1 MSDKHKEQSPNGN
14 GNGTAIAL
22 QGMYKD
28 YFLDYASYVILERA
42 VPSVVD
48 GLKPVQRRILHSM
61 KQMDDGRFHKVA
73 NIIGQTMQYHPHGD
87 AAIGDALINLG
98 QKDLLIDCQGNWGDI
113 RTGDSAAAPRY
124 IEARLSKF
132 ALEVTFNPQTTEW
145 QLSYDGRKKE
155 PVNLPVKFPL
165 LLAQGAE
172 GIAVGLSTKIL
183 PHNFIEL
190 IKASIKILQG
200 KKVQIYPDFQTGGSI
215 DVEDYQGGGRGGRV
229 KVRASIEIVDK
240 KTLAV
245 RELPYGVTTEN
256 LIDSIIKAND
266 KGKIKIKKVVD
277 NTAAEVEVLI
287 ELVPGTSPEVTI
299 DALYAFTNCEVSISP
314 NACVIIDDKPRF
326 MTVEEILEI
335 NTHNTKDLLQL
346 ELEILLHELQEKWH
360 FASLEKL
367 FIEKRIYR
375 DIEECE
381 TWEAVLETI
390 DAGLRKY
397 VLVPGQEAKPSDTR
411 LRLLRD
417 ISQDDL
423 VRLTEIKIK
432 RISKYNSFQADEY
445 IADLE
450 KQLEQVKHDLENL
463 VDYAIAYYQ
472 RLLDKY
478 GKGKER
484 KTKLTTMERVEA
496 TEVVA
501 VNAKLYVNR
510 KDGFI
515 GYGLKKDEFVCDCSD
530 IDDIIVFRRDGKCT
544 VTRIAEKTFV
554 GKDIIYVAVWKK
566 GDDRTTY
573 HMIYLDG
580 KTGRSY
586 AKRFNVTG
594 ITRDREYD
602 LTQGDPKSK
611 VLYFAVHPNG
621 ESELVTIQLTAGSRA
636 KIKQFD
642 YGFGDLAIKGRSA
655 QGNIVTKY
663 PVRNVIQKERGQST
677 LGAIKIWMDD
687 VSGRLNTDERGR
699 FLGEFDTGDTIIA
712 IYKDG
717 SYEITDYELTHRYN
731 PEDLIHIQKFD
742 PKMVISAV
750 HYDGQKGWTLVKR
763 FQVETTSLQQR
774 FSFITEHNQSKLLFA
789 SVKERPKI
797 QYTVQVKSRRLQG
810 VIDIADFIDVKGWKA
825 QGNKLSDKKLAQ
837 VKEVEEKTA
846 ETPSNDT
853 SAPSTPLHAG
863 DTIEF
868 DVEDDGQGK
877 LF

>member
-1 MSDKHKEQSPNGN
+1 MSDHVNHKSPNGAEPEN
-14 GNGTAIAL
+14 ALAL
-22 QGMYKD
+22 QGMYRD

-87 AAIGDALINLG
+87 AAIGEALVNLG
-98 QKDLLIDCQGNWGDI
+98 QKDLLIDCQGNWGDL

-132 ALEVTFNPQTTEW
+132 ALDIAFNPQTTEW

-200 KKVQIYPDFQTGGSI
+200 KPAQIFPDFQTGGSI
-215 DVEDYQGGGRGGRV
+215 DVSDYDSGRRGGRV
-229 KVRASIEIVDK
+229 KVRASIEMLDK
-240 KTLAV
+240 KTLV
-245 RELPYGVTTEN
+245 IRELPFGITTEN
-256 LIDSIIKAND
+256 LIESIIKAND
-266 KGKIKIKKVVD
+266 KGKIKVKKVTD
-277 NTAAEVEVLI
+277 NTAADVEILI

-326 MTVEEILEI
+326 FSVEEMLEI
-335 NTHNTKDLLQL
+335 NTQNTRDLLRL
-346 ELEILLHELQEKWH
+346 ELEILQRELHEKWH
-360 FASLEKL
+360 FASLEKI

-390 DAGLRKY
+390 DKGLRKY
-397 VLVPGQEAKPSDTR
+397 VLTPGQKPKPSDTR
-411 LRLLRD
+411 LRLMRD
-417 ISQDDL
+417 ISEEDL

-432 RISKYNSFQADEY
+432 RISKFNSFQADEY

-450 KQLEQVKHDLENL
+450 KQLEQVRFDLDNL
-463 VDYAIAYYQ
+463 TDYAIAYYQ

-484 KTKLTTMERVEA
+484 KTKLATLEKVEA
-496 TEVVA
+496 ADVVA
-501 VNAKLYVNR
+501 ANAKLYVNR
-510 KDGFI
+510 SDGFI
-515 GYGLKKDEFVCDCSD
+515 GYGLKKDEFVADCSD
-530 IDDIIVFRRDGKCT
+530 IDDIIVFRRDGKCI
-544 VTRIAEKTFV
+544 VNRIADKTFV
-554 GKDIIYVAVWKK
+554 GKDIIHVAVWKK

-573 HMIYLDG
+573 HLIYLDG
-580 KTGRSY
+580 KSGRSF
-586 AKRFNVTG
+586 AKRFNITG
-594 ITRDREYD
+594 ITRATEYD
-602 LTQGDPKSK
+602 LTQGNPNSK
-611 VLYFAVHPNG
+611 VLYFSVQANG
-621 ESELVTIQLTAGSRA
+621 ESELVTVQLTQGSKA
-636 KIKQFD
+636 KIKAFD
-642 YGFGDLAIKGRSA
+642 FGFADLAIKGRSA
-655 QGNIVTKY
+655 QGNVVTKY
-663 PVRNVIQKERGQST
+663 PVRNIIQKERGQST
-677 LGAIKIWMDD
+677 LGAIRIWMDE

-699 FLGEFDTGDTIIA
+699 FLGEFDTGDTILA
-712 IYKDG
+712 VFQDG
-717 SYEITDYELTHRYN
+717 TYEMTDNELTHRFN
-731 PEDLIHIQKFD
+731 PEELIYIGKFD
-742 PKMVISAV
+742 PNMVISAV
-750 HYDGQKGWTLVKR
+750 YYDGQKGWTLVKR
-763 FQVETTSLQQR
+763 FVVETTSLQQR
-774 FSFITEHNQSKLLFA
+774 FPFITEHPQSKLLFA
-789 SVKERPKI
+789 SVKERPMV
-797 QYTVQVKSRRLQG
+797 QYSVQIKSKRLQG
-810 VIDIADFIDVKGWKA
+810 SIDLSEFIGVKGWKSL
-825 QGNKLSDKKLAQ
+825 GNKLSDKKLSHL
-837 VKEVEEKTA
+837 KEIEEKA
-846 ETPSNDT
+846 ADDAN
-853 SAPSTPLHAG
+853 PLHAG

-868 DVEDDGQGK
+868 DVEDNGQTK

>member
-1 MSDKHKEQSPNGN
+1 MSDTPEHTPPNGQENGN
-14 GNGTAIAL
+14 GNGKTVAL

-87 AAIGDALINLG
+87 AAIGEALVNLG

-113 RTGDSAAAPRY
+113 RTGDSAAAARY

-145 QLSYDGRKKE
+145 GLSYDGRKKE
-155 PVNLPVKFPL
+155 PINLPVKFPL

-200 KKVQIYPDFQTGGSI
+200 KKAEIYPDFQTGGSI
-215 DVEDYQGGGRGGRV
+215 DVSDYQAGRRGGRV
-229 KVRASIEIVDK
+229 KVRASIEVVDK
-240 KTLAV
+240 KTLAI
-245 RELPYGVTTEN
+245 RELPYGVTTET
-256 LIDSIIKAND
+256 LIESIVKAND
-266 KGKIKIKKVVD
+266 KGKIKIKKVTD
-277 NTAAEVEVLI
+277 NTAAEVEILV

-299 DALYAFTNCEVSISP
+299 DALYAFTGCETSISP

-326 MTVEEILEI
+326 MSVEEILEI
-335 NTHNTKDLLQL
+335 NTRNTKDLLQR
-346 ELEILLHELQEKWH
+346 ELEILQHELQEKWH
-360 FASLEKL
+360 FASLEKI

-390 DAGLRKY
+390 DKGLRKY
-397 VLVPGQEAKPSDTR
+397 VLTPGQKPKPNDTR

-432 RISKYNSFQADEY
+432 RISKYNSFQADEL

-450 KQLEQVKHDLENL
+450 KQLEQVAHDLAHL
-463 VDYAIAYYQ
+463 TDYAIAYYQ
-472 RLLDKY
+472 RLLEKY
-478 GKGKER
+478 GKGRER
-484 KTKLTTMERVEA
+484 KTKITTMERVEA

-510 KDGFI
+510 ADGFI
-515 GYGLKKDEFVCDCSD
+515 GYGLKKDEFVTDCSD
-530 IDDIIVFRRDGKCT
+530 IDDVIVFRRDGKC
-544 VTRIAEKTFV
+544 VVSRIAEKTFV
-554 GKDIIYVAVWKK
+554 GKDIIHAAVWKK

-573 HMIYLDG
+573 HIIYLDG
-580 KTGRSY
+580 KSGRSF
-586 AKRFNVTG
+586 AKRFNVTA

-602 LTQGDPKSK
+602 LTQGNPNSK
-611 VLYFAVHPNG
+611 VLYFSVQPNG
-621 ESELVTIQLTAGSRA
+621 ESEIVSVHLTAGSKA

-642 YGFGDLAIKGRSA
+642 YGFADLAIKGRSS
-655 QGNIVTKY
+655 QGNVVTKY
-663 PVRNVIQKERGQST
+663 PVRSVTQKERGQST
-677 LGAIKIWMDD
+677 LSAIKIWMDD
-687 VSGRLNTDERGR
+687 VSGRLNTDGRGR
-699 FLGEFDTGDTIIA
+699 YLGDFDAGDA
-712 IYKDG
+712 ILAVFNDG
-717 SYEITDYELTHRYN
+717 SYEMTDYELTHRFN
-731 PEDLIHIQKFD
+731 PEELIYIGKFD
-742 PKMVISAV
+742 PELVISAV
-750 HYDGQKGWTLVKR
+750 HFDGHKGWTLVKR
-763 FQVETTSLQQR
+763 FKVETTSFDQR
-774 FSFITEHNQSKLLFA
+774 FSFISDHAQSKLLFA
-789 SVKERPKI
+789 SVKEHPRV
-797 QYTVQVKSRRLQG
+797 QYSVQIKSRRLQG
-810 VIDIADFIDVKGWKA
+810 EIILSEFIDVKGWKA
-825 QGNKLSDKKLAQ
+825 LGNKLSDKKLTQ
-837 VKEVEEKTA
+837 IKEVQEKQPA
-846 ETPSNDT
+846 EPAEPD
-853 SAPSTPLHAG
+853 AKLHAG

-868 DVEDDGQGK
+868 DVEDNGQTK

>member
-1 MSDKHKEQSPNGN
+1 MSDHVNHKSPNGAEPEN
-14 GNGTAIAL
+14 ALAL
-22 QGMYKD
+22 QGMYRD

-87 AAIGDALINLG
+87 AAIGEALVNLG
-98 QKDLLIDCQGNWGDI
+98 QKDLLIDCQGNWGDL

-132 ALEVTFNPQTTEW
+132 ALDIAFNPQTTEW

-200 KKVQIYPDFQTGGSI
+200 KPAQIFPDFQTGGSI
-215 DVEDYQGGGRGGRV
+215 DVSDYDSGRRGGRV
-229 KVRASIEIVDK
+229 KVRASIEMLDK
-240 KTLAV
+240 KTLV
-245 RELPYGVTTEN
+245 IRELPFGITTEN
-256 LIDSIIKAND
+256 LIESIIKAND
-266 KGKIKIKKVVD
+266 KGKIKVKKVTD
-277 NTAAEVEVLI
+277 NTAADVEILI

-326 MTVEEILEI
+326 FSVEEMLEI
-335 NTHNTKDLLQL
+335 NTQNTRELLRL
-346 ELEILLHELQEKWH
+346 ELEILQRELHERWH
-360 FASLEKL
+360 FASLEKI

-390 DAGLRKY
+390 DKGLRKY
-397 VLVPGQEAKPSDTR
+397 VLTPGQKPKPSDTR
-411 LRLLRD
+411 LRLMRD
-417 ISQDDL
+417 ISEEDL

-432 RISKYNSFQADEY
+432 RISKFNSFQADEY

-450 KQLEQVKHDLENL
+450 KQLEQVRFDLDNL
-463 VDYAIAYYQ
+463 TDYAIAYYQ

-484 KTKLTTMERVEA
+484 KTKLATLEKVEA
-496 TEVVA
+496 ADVVA
-501 VNAKLYVNR
+501 ANAKLYVNR
-510 KDGFI
+510 ADGFI
-515 GYGLKKDEFVCDCSD
+515 GYGLKKDEFVADCSD
-530 IDDIIVFRRDGKCT
+530 IDDIIVFRRDGKCI
-544 VTRIAEKTFV
+544 VNRIADKTFV
-554 GKDIIYVAVWKK
+554 GKDIIHVAVWKK

-573 HMIYLDG
+573 HLIYLDG
-580 KTGRSY
+580 KSGRSF
-586 AKRFNVTG
+586 AKRFNITG
-594 ITRDREYD
+594 ITRATEYD
-602 LTQGDPKSK
+602 LTQGNPNSK
-611 VLYFAVHPNG
+611 VLYFSVQANG
-621 ESELVTIQLTAGSRA
+621 ESELVTVQLTQGSKA
-636 KIKQFD
+636 KIKAFD
-642 YGFGDLAIKGRSA
+642 FGFADLAIKGRSA
-655 QGNIVTKY
+655 QGNVVTKY
-663 PVRNVIQKERGQST
+663 PVRNIIQKERGQST
-677 LGAIKIWMDD
+677 LGAIRIWMDE

-699 FLGEFDTGDTIIA
+699 FLGEFDTGDTILA
-712 IYKDG
+712 VFQDG
-717 SYEITDYELTHRYN
+717 TYEMTDNELTHRFN
-731 PEDLIHIQKFD
+731 PEELIYIGKFD
-742 PKMVISAV
+742 PNMVISAV
-750 HYDGQKGWTLVKR
+750 YYDGQKGWTLVKR
-763 FQVETTSLQQR
+763 FVVETTSLQQR
-774 FSFITEHNQSKLLFA
+774 FPFITEHPQSKLLFA
-789 SVKERPKI
+789 SVKERPMV
-797 QYTVQVKSRRLQG
+797 QYSVQIKSKRLQG
-810 VIDIADFIDVKGWKA
+810 SIDLSEFIGVKGWKSL
-825 QGNKLSDKKLAQ
+825 GNKLSDKKLSHL
-837 VKEVEEKTA
+837 KEIEEKA
-846 ETPSNDT
+846 ADDAN
-853 SAPSTPLHAG
+853 PLHAG

-868 DVEDDGQGK
+868 DVEDNGQTK